1 MTFSYVV
8 RRVLTMFLVL
18 LGISLLTF
26 ALLFII
32 PADPARVIAGPHAG
46 PLALAHI
53 RANLGLNRPI
63 YVQYGLWLWRA
74 LHGNLGTSFAY
85 KVPVLPSIL
94 VRLPATAELA
104 AAGLV
109 AELIIGIP
117 VGLVAAVWRG
127 SVFDR
132 VLMSLSLLGITAPGF
147 WLGLFFIYLFGFK
160 LGIFP
165 LGGIGG
171 LWHLV
176 LPAATIGL
184 GGGAW
189 YARLLRSTML
199 DQLDRD
205 YVRTATAKGAGRGR
219 AVLLHALPNALAP
232 VVTQIGLDLGS
243 FLSGVLII
251 EIVFGWPGLGT
262 WAWTAVQN
270 LDYPVIVGTV
280 IVSATLITLANLVV
294 DLLYPLLDK
303 RVSLDSHR

>member
-1 MTFSYVV
+1 VTFAYVV
-8 RRVLTMFLVL
+8 RRVLTMLLVL
-18 LGISLLTF
+18 LGVSILTF
-26 ALLFII
+26 TLLFVI

-53 RANLGLNRPI
+53 RANLGLDQPI

-74 LHGNLGTSFAY
+74 AHGNLGVSFAY
-85 KVPVLPSIL
+85 RVAVLPSIL
-94 VRLPATAELA
+94 VRLPVTAELA

-109 AELIIGIP
+109 AELVIGIP
-117 VGLVAAVWRG
+117 VGLVAAVRRG
-127 SVFDR
+127 SALDR
-132 VLMSLSLLGITAPGF
+132 LLMSLSLLGVTAPAF
-147 WLGLFFIYLFGFK
+147 WLGLFFIYLFGFR

-171 LWHLV
+171 VWHLI

-199 DQLDRD
+199 EQLDRD
-205 YVRTATAKGAGRGR
+205 YVRTAAAKGASR
-219 AVLLHALPNALAP
+219 ARTVFAHALPNALAP

-243 FLSGVLII
+243 FLSGVLIV

-280 IVSATLITLANLVV
+280 IVSAVLITLANLVV
-294 DLLYPLLDK
+294 DLVYPLLDK
-303 RVSLDSHR
+303 RVSLGGPR